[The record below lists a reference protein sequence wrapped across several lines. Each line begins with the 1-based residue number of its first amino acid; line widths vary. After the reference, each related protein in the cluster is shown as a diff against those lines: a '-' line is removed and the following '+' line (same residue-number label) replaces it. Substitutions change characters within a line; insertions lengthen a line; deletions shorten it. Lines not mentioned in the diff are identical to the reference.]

1 MQEMLRSN
9 LGLPVS
15 IYPVCQH
22 GTLHLKILFDTSIV
36 LLLAFK
42 LNLEDEKMELYFAEN
57 ICMFI
62 WNSKF
67 CQ

>member
-15 IYPVCQH
+15 TYPVCQH

-57 ICMFI
+57 ICTFI
-62 WNSKF
+62 WNSNF